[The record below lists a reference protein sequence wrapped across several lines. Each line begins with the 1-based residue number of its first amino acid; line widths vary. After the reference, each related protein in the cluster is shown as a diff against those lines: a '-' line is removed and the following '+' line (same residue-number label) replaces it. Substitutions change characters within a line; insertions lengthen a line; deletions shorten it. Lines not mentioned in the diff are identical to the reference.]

1 MADKIDAADQN
12 MISNLEEKYGKTID
26 EWIAVVEASG
36 EEKVGARVKYLK
48 TEHGFTHGYANLVA
62 MLAKDKAE
70 QAAGDVPDDPVDA
83 LYAGD
88 KAHLR
93 PIYDAILSNVQK
105 FGKDVEESPK
115 RTYVS
120 LRRNKQ
126 FAIVQPS
133 TKTRVDVGLVIKEL
147 DPDGRLEAAGSWNSM
162 CTHRV
167 RLESADEVDGELLE
181 WLRTAYDAA

>member
-1 MADKIDAADQN
+1 M
-12 MISNLEEKYGKTID
+12 
-26 EWIAVVEASG
+26 VEASG

-70 QAAGDVPDDPVDA
+70 QAAGAAPENPVDA

-88 KAHLR
+88 RAHLR
-93 PIYDAILSNVQK
+93 PIYDAILSKVQK
-105 FGKDVEESPK
+105 FGKDVVESPK

-126 FAIVQPS
+126 FAIVQPT
-133 TKTRVDVGLVIKEL
+133 TKTRVDVGLVIKEM
-147 DPDGRLEAAGSWNSM
+147 DPAGRLEAAGSWNSM

-167 RLESADEVDGELLE
+167 RLESADQVDEELIG
-181 WLRTAYDAA
+181 WLKTAYEAA